1 MAKIIGKPN
10 EGQDRSNAPT
20 LDLSKST
27 EVTCEN
33 CGDVVFQSATIFRR
47 IPKIVAGTQK
57 DPIIPIEVFCCA
69 SCGELIQELLPP
81 ELREK

>member
-1 MAKIIGKPN
+1 MAKIIGKK
-10 EGQDRSNAPT
+10 EEVNAPS

-27 EVTCEN
+27 EVKCQS
-33 CGDVVFQSATIFRR
+33 CGDLVFVSATIFRK

-69 SCGELIQELLPP
+69 SCGELIDELLPP
-81 ELREK
+81 ELREE